1 MSKQY
6 QPNDP
11 YAQKA
16 QQKGYRARSV
26 FKLEE
31 IQERYHL
38 IRAGDKVLD
47 LGAAPG
53 SFSQLATKIVGE
65 KGVVIGVDLKPI
77 KPFKNRKWNFHSYEA
92 DIFKNE
98 VYEQIEKDHQIK
110 KFDVIVSDLAPSTTG
125 IASVDAGRSFELNEK
140 VLEVAQKYLKKGGY
154 LVMKAFPGSEH
165 SRLLQ
170 LTKAQFKLHKI
181 FVPKA
186 VRQSSREVYVI
197 GLSQI

>member
-1 MSKQY
+1 MSKTY
-6 QPNDP
+6 QPNDQ

-16 QQKGYRARSV
+16 QQMGYRARSV

-38 IRAGDKVLD
+38 IRPGDKVLD

-53 SFSQLATKIVGE
+53 SFSQLATRIVGE

-77 KPFKNRKWNFHSYEA
+77 KPFKNKKWNFYSYVG
-92 DIFKNE
+92 DIFEDE
-98 VYEQIEKDHQIK
+98 VYEQIEKDHQVK
-110 KFDVIVSDLAPSTTG
+110 KFDVIISDLAPNTMG
-125 IASVDAGRSFELNEK
+125 IALVDAGRSFELSEK

-154 LVMKAFPGSEH
+154 LLMKSFQGSEQ

-170 LTKAQFKLHKI
+170 LTKAQFKLHKV
-181 FVPKA
+181 FTPKA
-186 VRQSSREVYVI
+186 VRKSSRETYVI
-197 GLSQI
+197 GLSQK